1 MSKVKPLKTA
11 IIGCGM
17 ICDSYFEPIIKNFSV
32 LDIVGC
38 ADMIDSKA
46 AEKAEKYNIKKMT
59 VDEILADSEIELV
72 LNLTY
77 ALSHFEI
84 SKAVLNAKKHL
95 YCEKMMAINMQQADE
110 LMALAKEN
118 NVRFAVAPDTF
129 LGASMQTARF
139 VIDSGLI
146 GEPIFAD
153 IKLARGYHMVKNN
166 DEDAR
171 RLFSVM
177 RPGGGIPYDMGGY
190 YLHTLFNLFGS
201 VNRASGFCFTKDQ
214 NRPYLNPRHS
224 KFGENFFVDTPNTLV
239 AALEFD
245 CGFHATMAMSS
256 ECFGDNNSFEIVG
269 TDGILDVGDP
279 NHFGKPLFIKRKGGE
294 RTLFP
299 FTHPYSEQSRGIG
312 AAELGWSIRKGRT
325 QRLIPEMGY
334 HALEIIEA
342 LRECTKDNTVKTFN
356 TKFKRPAALSSH
368 WYENP
373 ETQELILAE

>member
-95 YCEKMMAINMQQADE
+95 YCEKMMGINMQQADE
-110 LMALAKEN
+110 LMALAKEK

-153 IKLARGYHMVKNN
+153 IKLARGYHMVKND

-201 VNRASGFCFTKDQ
+201 VNRASGFCFT
-214 NRPYLNPRHS
+214 
-224 KFGENFFVDTPNTLV
+224 V
-239 AALEFD
+239 
-245 CGFHATMAMSS
+245 
-256 ECFGDNNSFEIVG
+256 
-269 TDGILDVGDP
+269 
-279 NHFGKPLFIKRKGGE
+279 
-294 RTLFP
+294 
-299 FTHPYSEQSRGIG
+299 
-312 AAELGWSIRKGRT
+312 
-325 QRLIPEMGY
+325 
-334 HALEIIEA
+334 
-342 LRECTKDNTVKTFN
+342 
-356 TKFKRPAALSSH
+356 
-368 WYENP
+368 
-373 ETQELILAE
+373 